1 MNGGEVRPLIGGML
15 SGASLFV
22 YGITLGMS
30 NQTTYEN
37 GKGRKPDYRVGVK
50 TRQSASKSGQGTIGA
65 AWKEDDGTI
74 SIVLNPCVVLR
85 FEDDVVIR
93 LFPNDYVPRASKR
106 SLSGFIGLVKCDACV
121 GVGQT
126 DGCSCIYC
134 FGTGKREKQFTLEDL
149 HTALNDLSIEH
160 ARR

>member
-1 MNGGEVRPLIGGML
+1 MNFRDDPIILLRCVLEEDAI
-15 SGASLFV
+15 
-22 YGITLGMS
+22 
-30 NQTTYEN
+30 
-37 GKGRKPDYRVGVK
+37 VGVLSSGLCERIK
-50 TRQSASKSGQGTIGA
+50 EYIEERKHDGPMTSESAAETVASAMDIFFLRSSPEQLDEYASRTNPSRTREQVVREVNA
-65 AWKEDDGTI
+65 A
-74 SIVLNPCVVLR
+74 
-85 FEDDVVIR
+85 
-93 LFPNDYVPRASKR
+93 

-126 DGCSCIYC
+126 DGCSKCFYC